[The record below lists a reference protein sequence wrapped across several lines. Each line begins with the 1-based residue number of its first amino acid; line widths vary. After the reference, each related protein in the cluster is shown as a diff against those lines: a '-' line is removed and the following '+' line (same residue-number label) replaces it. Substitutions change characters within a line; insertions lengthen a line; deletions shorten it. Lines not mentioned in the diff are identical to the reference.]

1 MATTT
6 VNTPVPDGDS
16 VLVAENVKSV
26 VLQLLSDGPL
36 RLYVGPSA
44 PSDASV
50 GIVLT
55 VRDFPAM
62 SFFDLDP
69 AVDKVYATSMD
80 GGSEILAVVKA
91 T

>member
-6 VNTPVPDGDS
+6 VNVPIPDGAA

-50 GIVLT
+50 GIMLT

-69 AVDKVYATSMD
+69 ATDKVYAYCID
-80 GGSEILAVVKA
+80 GGSENLAVVKA